1 MYKRWKK
8 LREELNI
15 QKEDIKV
22 IRKRVMGETHL
33 KQINVEDEEGNVI
46 GKIIPNEE
54 VKKDNRIV
62 LVLASIFTG
71 IVAIF

>member
-33 KQINVEDEEGNVI
+33 KQINVEDEEGNNLMPYEWDKF
-46 GKIIPNEE
+46 GPGSFFGQEASCWCHLPNP
-54 VKKDNRIV
+54 
-62 LVLASIFTG
+62 L
-71 IVAIF
+71 